1 MSNRKKMSNG
11 AGLQNIIDGE
21 TKNYTRHLKIEIIKK
36 PLKILSKETSLPT
49 APIAERRLLF

>member
-1 MSNRKKMSNG
+1 MNNG
-11 AGLQNIIDGE
+11 AGLQNIIDRE

-49 APIAERRLLF
+49 APIAKRRLLF